1 MSTLGGC
8 LVESTSEFLVLS
20 PVLSHL
26 RYSNDHMG
34 YFATSREYEV
44 GGYESLLTLWGEGT
58 ASKVRQSMNMV
69 ASKVKP

>member
-1 MSTLGGC
+1 VRKDVQNLGFDN
-8 LVESTSEFLVLS
+8 LVFAG
-20 PVLSHL
+20 
-26 RYSNDHMG
+26 YSNDHMG